1 MKQIGTILRNK
12 QFGIEGILVSRVVD
26 KEFVIA
32 TKDNTCLKVPVFW
45 KWEEVGKVDTT
56 TALQLYEK
64 YLEFVSINDLLWNI
78 YELADSYEK
87 EIENGNTLE

>member
-12 QFGIEGILVSRVVD
+12 QFGIEGILVSRVID

-32 TKDNTCLKVPVFW
+32 TKDNTCLKVPVIW
-45 KWEEVGKVDTT
+45 EWEEIGKVDTT

-64 YLEFVSINDLLWNI
+64 YLEFVSINNLLWNI
-78 YELADSYEK
+78 Q